1 MNIHVDVVD
10 VVDVVSHYIKGHYL
24 AIQLKNTCSTQH
36 KNKTTKNTKHQ
47 PRASI

>member
-1 MNIHVDVVD
+1 MNIH

-36 KNKTTKNTKHQ
+36 KNKTKQQKTPNTKHQ